1 MKETHQT
8 QLFSVDG
15 RLDLFLKLEEKTF
28 PALTYFLPKAL
39 ELVSKSVIMI
49 QKHFLFRYLKLQGQK
64 NQEIRSAISSLEGR
78 IKGHLNKNYQ
88 SSPKRCNS

>member
-1 MKETHQT
+1 MRGTLQT

-28 PALTYFLPKAL
+28 SSLTYFLPRAL
-39 ELVSKSVIMI
+39 GLVSKSLIMI

-64 NQEIRSAISSLEGR
+64 YQEIRSAISSLKGS

-88 SSPKRCNS
+88 EFPKAL